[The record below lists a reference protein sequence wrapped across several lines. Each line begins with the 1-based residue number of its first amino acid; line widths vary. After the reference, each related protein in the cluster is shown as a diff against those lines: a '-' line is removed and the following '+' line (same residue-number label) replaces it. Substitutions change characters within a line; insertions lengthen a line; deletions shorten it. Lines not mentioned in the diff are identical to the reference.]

1 MLDLSVVIP
10 CYNESTHLEESVDI
24 LLEVLEQTKYNY
36 EVIFVDDK
44 SKDNTR
50 DIVKSIC
57 EHKKKCRFIFHDVN
71 QGRGA
76 AFKTGFS
83 DAKGK
88 IVGFIDI
95 DLEVHALY
103 IPALVIQIKK
113 HGYDIATGYRHYLL
127 SQTGGIIRDFLSRIY
142 RLTCKM
148 LLGLGV
154 RDTETGYK
162 FFKKATTESVVLK
175 SESNGWFWD
184 TEVMSRSVLS
194 NLRIY
199 EMPVLFLRRWDKK
212 STVRL
217 IPDIIDYMVE
227 LYKFR
232 NKVGLS
238 MLDKSPVYWTSVGY
252 NFTMKLLYGKR
263 YQHVYE
269 DLAKLIPGDVSVI
282 DVCCG
287 TCRLYYKHLKKSRC
301 TYLGL
306 DFNGHFVMAARNRG
320 VNTKFFDLISDDL
333 PASDYVIMCSSFY
346 HFHNISEDIFI
357 KLKASARKALIISEP
372 VENLSPK
379 HFKLFIWMA
388 EKLSNPGIG
397 ECSYRY
403 NLEEFRSF
411 AEKHNASEFLF
422 NSGNRN
428 AVAVFNNDIAE
439 E

>member
-44 SKDNTR
+44 SRDNTCG
-50 DIVKSIC
+50 IVKLIC
-57 EHKKKCRFIFHDVN
+57 EHKKKCRYILHDAN
-71 QGRGA
+71 RGRGA

-103 IPALVIQIKK
+103 IPALVIQIEK

-127 SQTGGIIRDFLSRIY
+127 SQTGGIIRDFLSWIY

-148 LLGLGV
+148 SLGLGV
-154 RDTETGYK
+154 GDTETGYK
-162 FFKKATTESVVLK
+162 FFKKATTKSVVLK

-199 EMPVLFLRRWDKK
+199 EVPVLFLRKWDKK

-217 IPDIIDYMVE
+217 VPDIIDYLVE
-227 LYKFR
+227 LYSFR
-232 NKVGLS
+232 GKVGLS
-238 MLDKSPVYWTSVGY
+238 MIDRSPIYWTSVGY
-252 NFTMKLLYGKR
+252 NFTMKLLYGTR

-269 DLAKLIPGDVSVI
+269 DLAKLIPDDVSVI

-287 TCRLYYKHLKKSRC
+287 TCSLYYKHLKKRRC
-301 TYLGL
+301 TYQGL
-306 DFNGHFVMAARNRG
+306 DFNGHFIMAARNRG
-320 VNTKFFDLISDDL
+320 VNAKFFNLISDEL
-333 PASDYVIMCSSFY
+333 PSADYVVMCSSFY
-346 HFHNISEDIFI
+346 HFHNRENDIFD
-357 KLKASARKALIISEP
+357 KLKKSARKALIISEP
-372 VENLSPK
+372 IENLS
-379 HFKLFIWMA
+379 HSRFRLFIWLA

-411 AEKHNASEFLF
+411 AEKYNASEFIF
-422 NSGNRN
+422 KTGQKN
-428 AVAVFNNDIAE
+428 AIAVFKN
-439 E
+439 